1 MSEGGAGT
9 DLRLVPAATVCW
21 LASGVAL
28 GHGAQVVAAGG
39 VLVLALGAALA
50 VTGARCRTRCPTPAG
65 RWRGTAVVALAAA
78 AAALIS
84 CASQIGAREGGALP
98 RLVADRAVVTV
109 VGVVRAEVVRTEGR
123 SGRYRTVLA
132 VEQVVGRGRSSAAAT
147 AVLTRGGSQ
156 WHGTTY
162 GTRVRTTGRLAPGRL
177 GERTSATLV
186 TWGEV
191 ETVDPPG
198 PVDAS
203 VARLRTSLLEVTDPL
218 PADLRG
224 LVPGAAIGDTSR
236 IPESLGEAMRS
247 VSLTHVTAVSGSHFA
262 VLAVTVLALTGCLR
276 MPRAARAAVSI
287 LALAGFVVLV
297 HPEPSVV
304 RAGVM
309 GAVATSGLL
318 LGRRSSAVPA
328 LMAAVITL
336 LVVDP
341 WLARSF
347 GFALSVLATAGI
359 VLVAPHLAAR
369 MSTWLPGWLATAVAV
384 PASAQLVC
392 APVVVLLDPVVS
404 LGAIPA
410 NLLAAP
416 ALVPATLLGLAATL
430 VAPWWPDAA
439 TLLAWGAGGPAW
451 WVAAVARAGAAL
463 PGGRLD
469 WPAGLPGLVALLAVH
484 SAGAVAVLGA
494 GRLARERRP
503 GAMLVA
509 AVLALALVPTVRS
522 SLLGAVL

>member
-1 MSEGGAGT
+1 MLLLGLGGAI
-9 DLRLVPAATVCW
+9 V
-21 LASGVAL
+21 
-28 GHGAQVVAAGG
+28 
-39 VLVLALGAALA
+39 
-50 VTGARCRTRCPTPAG
+50 VTGTRPGTRWRTPRA

-84 CASQIGAREGGALP
+84 CASQTGAREGGLLP

-109 VGVVRAEVVRTEGR
+109 VGVVRAEVVRPEDR
-123 SGRYRTVLA
+123 SDRYRTVIA
-132 VEQVVGRGRSSAAAT
+132 VERVVGRGRSSAAAT
-147 AVLTRGGSQ
+147 VVLVRGGPQ

-162 GTRVRTTGRLAPGRL
+162 GTRVRTTGRLAPGL
-177 GERTSATLV
+177 PGERTSATLV

-191 ETVDPPG
+191 ETVEPPG

-218 PADLRG
+218 PPDLRG

-262 VLAVTVLALTGCLR
+262 VLAVAVLALTGWLR
-276 MPRAARAAVSI
+276 MPRVARAAVSVVT
-287 LALAGFVVLV
+287 LAGFVVLV

-304 RAGVM
+304 RAGAM
-309 GAVATSGLL
+309 GAVAASGLL

-328 LMAAVITL
+328 LMAAVVSL

-347 GFALSVLATAGI
+347 GFALSVLATAAI
-359 VLVAPHLAAR
+359 VLVAPPLAAR
-369 MSTWLPGWLATAVAV
+369 LGTWLPRWLATAVAV
-384 PASAQLVC
+384 PASAQVVC
-392 APVVVLLDPVVS
+392 APVVVLLDPAVS

-439 TLLAWGAGGPAW
+439 AVLAWGAGGPAW

-463 PGGRLD
+463 PGGRLE

-484 SAGAVAVLGA
+484 AAAAVVVLGA
-494 GRLARERRP
+494 GRLVRERRP
-503 GAMLVA
+503 GALLVVV
-509 AVLALALVPTVRS
+509 VLALGLLPGVRS
-522 SLLGAVL
+522 SLLESVL